1 MEQQHIEKIL
11 SKVRTIEEENIE
23 LDQIICEMEVPNR
36 DKILEEILLDI
47 IRSNALLQSLDIS
60 QEILSKSNVTEPES
74 LQTVINNLLSS
85 IKKMPNKK
93 VIVLRTFLE
102 RFEEISEQDKNVI
115 LQSLKDDNYEAI
127 KEKLLS
133 LINAF
138 KLKE

>member
-1 MEQQHIEKIL
+1 MEKQQIEKIL
-11 SKVRTIEEENIE
+11 SKIRNIENENIE
-23 LDQIICEMEVPNR
+23 LNQIISEMEVPNR

-47 IRSNALLQSLDIS
+47 IRSNGLFQSLEIS
-60 QEILSKSNVTEPES
+60 QEILSKSKVTEPES
-74 LQTVINNLLSS
+74 VQTVISNLISS

-93 VIVLRTFLE
+93 VIFLRSFLE

-115 LQSLKDDNYEAI
+115 LQSLKDGDYDDI
-127 KEKLLS
+127 QEKVLS

>member
-60 QEILSKSNVTEPES
+60 QEILSKSKVTEPES
-74 LQTVINNLLSS
+74 MQTVINNLLSS

>member
-74 LQTVINNLLSS
+74 MQTVINNLLSS

-93 VIVLRTFLE
+93 VIVLRSFLE
-102 RFEEISEQDKNVI
+102 RFEEISEQDKIVI
-115 LQSLKDDNYEAI
+115 LQSLKDDNYDAI
-127 KEKLLS
+127 KEKLIS

>member
-115 LQSLKDDNYEAI
+115 VQSLKDDNYDAI

>member
-102 RFEEISEQDKNVI
+102 RFEEISEQDR
-115 LQSLKDDNYEAI
+115 
-127 KEKLLS
+127 
-133 LINAF
+133 
-138 KLKE
+138 

>member
-1 MEQQHIEKIL
+1 MEQHHIEKIL
-11 SKVRTIEEENIE
+11 SKVRTIEEENVE
-23 LDQIICEMEVPNR
+23 LDQIICEMEAPNR

-47 IRSNALLQSLDIS
+47 IRSNVLLQSLDIS

-74 LQTVINNLLSS
+74 MQTVINNLLSS

-93 VIVLRTFLE
+93 VIVLRSFLE

-115 LQSLKDDNYEAI
+115 LQSLKDDNYDDI

-133 LINAF
+133 LIKAF